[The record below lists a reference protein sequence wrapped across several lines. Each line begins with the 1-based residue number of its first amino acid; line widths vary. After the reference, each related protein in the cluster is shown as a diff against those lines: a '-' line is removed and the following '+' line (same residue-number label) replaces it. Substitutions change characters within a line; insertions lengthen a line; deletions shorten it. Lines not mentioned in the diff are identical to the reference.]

1 MMRVWAKDEPF
12 GAELAE
18 LNIGG
23 GTLSARGVAIGTEP
37 CPYRL
42 EYQLTTTEGYVTAQ
56 LVVRTQGPG
65 WRRAL
70 ILDRATAGVWSC
82 TAEAEGELDRPAPG
96 GDLGSVAGALD
107 CDLGLSPLTNSM
119 PVLRY
124 GLHQGGGPVDLLMA
138 WVSVPDL
145 AVYSS
150 RQRYTF
156 IRREPHAR
164 VVRFESLDVRFRA
177 DVVFDDDGVVLDYP
191 GIARIAA

>member
-18 LNIGG
+18 LNIGA
-23 GTLSARGVAIGTEP
+23 GTLAASGVAIGIEP

-42 EYQLTTTEGYVTAQ
+42 EYQLTTTQGYVTAQ
-56 LVVRTQGPG
+56 LVVRTQGPA

-70 ILDRATAGVWSC
+70 TLDRSAAGGWSC
-82 TAEAEGELDRPAPG
+82 TIEAEGELDRPAPG

-107 CDLGLSPLTNSM
+107 CDLGLSPVTNSM
-119 PVLRY
+119 PVLRHR
-124 GLHQGGGPVDLLMA
+124 LHQSGGPVDFLMA

-145 AVYSS
+145 AVYAS

-156 IRREPHAR
+156 VRREPHAG
-164 VVRFESLDVRFRA
+164 VVRFESLDASFLA
-177 DVVFDDDGVVLDYP
+177 DIVFDGEGVVLDYP
-191 GIARIAA
+191 GIGRIVA